1 MNYRL
6 TILGILLS
14 LIVSASAWAHCEVP
28 CGIYDDE
35 ARFTELEEHIT
46 TIEKAMAQVTELAVG
61 PEKNYNQIVRWVTN
75 KEQHAEKFQHIVTQY
90 FLTQRLKPVAAD
102 AGAAYDHYVAQTT
115 NFQQMLVLAMKCKQT
130 TDQENA
136 AKLRE
141 LTAKART
148 LYFQ

>member
-46 TIEKAMAQVTELAVG
+46 TIEKAMAQVTELSAAA
-61 PEKNYNQIVRWVTN
+61 EENYNQIVRWVTN
-75 KEQHAEKFQHIVTQY
+75 KEKHAEKFQHIVTQY
-90 FLTQRLKPVAAD
+90 FLTRCLRSLCGADDQLPAD
-102 AGAAYDHYVAQTT
+102 AGDGDEMQADHRSGECRQA
-115 NFQQMLVLAMKCKQT
+115 
-130 TDQENA
+130 
-136 AKLRE
+136 
-141 LTAKART
+141 ART
-148 LYFQ
+148 DCQGANALLPIEPRARSS